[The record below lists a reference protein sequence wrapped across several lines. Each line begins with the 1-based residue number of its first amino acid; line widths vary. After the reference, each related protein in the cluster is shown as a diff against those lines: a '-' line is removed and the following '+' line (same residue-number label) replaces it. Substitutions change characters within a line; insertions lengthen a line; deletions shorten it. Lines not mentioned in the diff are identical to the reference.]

1 MYPLRRPYLS
11 KTRDP
16 RNPAVPLRAHTYTH
30 SDDITAVHF
39 LRSPQSSSIRNVL
52 LSISTDGLLCTSNAD
67 EPDEDE
73 AGLQV
78 GNWNC
83 SVAQAGWVHGRSG
96 SPGVWASSDM
106 ETFSLW
112 SGEVSSVHIIPFH
125 FIEISPPQL
134 DSVQDTDIRQP
145 SIHRQDLTWVT
156 DYVIGCHNNATI
168 PTERDN
174 DLNIF
179 LGSNEC
185 VSDFLDRSCIMT
197 SPLTEEIS
205 Q

>member
-1 MYPLRRPYLS
+1 MLRRVRRRYSRRCWYRSAGRRRVPAILVSSSSHPRRRLYS
-11 KTRDP
+11 SSNRDP

-67 EPDEDE
+67 ETDEDE

-112 SGEVSSVHIIPFH
+112 SGEVSSVHIMPFH
-125 FIEISPPQL
+125 FVRMSPP
-134 DSVQDTDIRQP
+134 
-145 SIHRQDLTWVT
+145 
-156 DYVIGCHNNATI
+156 
-168 PTERDN
+168 
-174 DLNIF
+174 
-179 LGSNEC
+179 
-185 VSDFLDRSCIMT
+185 
-197 SPLTEEIS
+197 
-205 Q
+205 